1 MDLPAAPPEEEKRPE
16 RLKAIALAFDP
27 DKDSAPRV
35 VAMGQG
41 EVAEKILAIGK
52 EFNIPVKEDKLL
64 TQALSKVDLDQE
76 IPPELYAVVAEV
88 LAFVYRIKEEK
99 EKKII

>member
-1 MDLPAAPPEEEKRPE
+1 MDFPAATTTDDEKKPE
-16 RLKAIALAFDP
+16 RLKAIAIAFDP
-27 DKDSAPRV
+27 QKDSAPRV

-52 EFNIPVKEDKLL
+52 EFHIPVKEDKLL
-64 TQALSKVDLDQE
+64 TQALSRVDLDQE

-88 LAFVYRIKEEK
+88 LAFVYRLRAEK
-99 EKKII
+99 ENK